1 MVPLN
6 LNRILISVLILLT
19 FISVVIA
26 DMDMNEQEG
35 GEEHMD
41 HSSHNPKLKL
51 EPYMHAGSKS
61 FHWICSII
69 FLMLIPSIGTALS
82 FANKYVLSISV
93 QIICAIYAVIDV
105 LFLRFNDM
113 NDHENRTSRGT
124 AWFLGFFYC
133 ILLFFGSIAS
143 SSNLYFNEDGEGST
157 NNNNNIQKKF
167 HWITILGKNTIG
179 LIYKILSLLIVICG
193 FIRCS
198 LAPVALL
205 GFCYD
210 SHTGQC
216 NAHGIM
222 GFSFIIYGFVYSLV
236 LVIPW
241 LRRGDGSQ
249 YTQDFYD
256 SIIMTLWGIVNTFT
270 EHRWGR
276 EGWSMGDYQHTS
288 MGIVWWA
295 GGCLGI
301 YLSRNGK
308 RTFIPSLLLI
318 FTGYSMFEHTQLLLI
333 STKVHSMFGIV
344 LMFGGFFR
352 IIEISFILNDE
363 KCDKSNDKIF
373 SFQYL
378 PALALIES
386 GILFMGANEEQMQLI
401 HDLGAD
407 HSSYILVLTSA
418 SFLIFLWFL
427 MILEF
432 YLKLLGYTSSGN
444 GSGRRLN
451 LRDYESLSNGQ
462 QQYQQE
468 GPVTEFE
475 LDDLS
480 DNEIQ
485 HN

>member
-1 MVPLN
+1 
-6 LNRILISVLILLT
+6 
-19 FISVVIA
+19 
-26 DMDMNEQEG
+26 
-35 GEEHMD
+35 
-41 HSSHNPKLKL
+41 
-51 EPYMHAGSKS
+51 
-61 FHWICSII
+61 
-69 FLMLIPSIGTALS
+69 
-82 FANKYVLSISV
+82 
-93 QIICAIYAVIDV
+93 
-105 LFLRFNDM
+105 
-113 NDHENRTSRGT
+113 
-124 AWFLGFFYC
+124 
-133 ILLFFGSIAS
+133 
-143 SSNLYFNEDGEGST
+143 
-157 NNNNNIQKKF
+157 
-167 HWITILGKNTIG
+167 
-179 LIYKILSLLIVICG
+179 
-193 FIRCS
+193 
-198 LAPVALL
+198 
-205 GFCYD
+205 
-210 SHTGQC
+210 
-216 NAHGIM
+216 
-222 GFSFIIYGFVYSLV
+222 
-236 LVIPW
+236 
-241 LRRGDGSQ
+241 
-249 YTQDFYD
+249 
-256 SIIMTLWGIVNTFT
+256 
-270 EHRWGR
+270 
-276 EGWSMGDYQHTS
+276 
-288 MGIVWWA
+288 
-295 GGCLGI
+295 
-301 YLSRNGK
+301 
-308 RTFIPSLLLI
+308 
-318 FTGYSMFEHTQLLLI
+318 
-333 STKVHSMFGIV
+333 MFGIV